1 MLIRLPFLPLLPLPC
16 SYLFS
21 VKEHLSFSHQAECE
35 ETLGQTNKINEIQI
49 HTRGHQRSTR
59 DGSLNE
65 FFLAFSSMDTFSEDL
80 VFLNEWLIAAVS
92 RLYLLLFLLLLL
104 DPSPGDAPDA
114 AFVSL
119 RLLLCFLCLAGSP

>member
-1 MLIRLPFLPLLPLPC
+1 MD
-16 SYLFS
+16 
-21 VKEHLSFSHQAECE
+21 
-35 ETLGQTNKINEIQI
+35 EIQI

-92 RLYLLLFLLLLL
+92 RLYLLLFLLLLFFL
-104 DPSPGDAPDA
+104 
-114 AFVSL
+114 SL
-119 RLLLCFLCLAGSP
+119 FFLSLFFFFLFRNSLL